1 MKLTEAEWQIMNAL
15 WQGFPVTARQL
26 AARLPKDVTWA
37 YTTIKTLLARLV
49 EKHAVQETKQGNTSL
64 YEPLISQAKARK
76 SALRSLVDLAFDGAL
91 GPLMHFLVEDQNLS
105 EKQRKE
111 LIELLQSN
119 DKPLKGGSL

>member
-26 AARLPKDVTWA
+26 AGRLPKDVTWA
-37 YTTIKTLLARLV
+37 YTTIKTLLTRLV
-49 EKHAVQETKQGNTSL
+49 EKRAVQETKQGNTSF
-64 YEPLISQAKARK
+64 YEPLVSQAKARK
-76 SALRSLVDLAFDGAL
+76 SALRSLVDVAFDGAI

-105 EKQRKE
+105 DKQRKE